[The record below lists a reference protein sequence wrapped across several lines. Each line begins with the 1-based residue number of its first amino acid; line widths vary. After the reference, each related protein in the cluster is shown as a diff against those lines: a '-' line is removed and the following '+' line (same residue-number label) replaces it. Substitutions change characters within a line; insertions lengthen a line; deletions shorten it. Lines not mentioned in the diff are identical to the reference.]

1 MRRRRLCNAMTESV
15 ALRRGDSYRSVNF
28 RLVLIMMACVTILT
42 GLLFRFA
49 MPTGPADPDMDYGR
63 HPSDASVV
71 HIVAPQET
79 LWQIA
84 KMYHPDKD
92 PRLVIYYVRQIN
104 GLGGP
109 TGPMLRV
116 GQRIQIP
123 IKF

>member
-28 RLVLIMMACVTILT
+28 HLLLIMAGVTALAV
-42 GLLFRFA
+42 LLFRFA
-49 MPTGPADPDMDYGR
+49 MPTGPDMDYGR
-63 HPSDASVV
+63 HPPDTSIV

-116 GQRIQIP
+116 GQRILVP